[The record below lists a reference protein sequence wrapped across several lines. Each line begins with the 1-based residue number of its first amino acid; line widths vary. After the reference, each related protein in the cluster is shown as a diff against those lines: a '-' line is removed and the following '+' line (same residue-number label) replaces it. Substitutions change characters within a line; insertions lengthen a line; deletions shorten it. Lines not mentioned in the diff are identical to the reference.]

1 LLDVKEE
8 HMMYNQENKGG
19 EWIKKKEKWGEFN
32 YIVNTFINVTMYPP
46 YNNTIKIK
54 LKNIQTDAEVTK
66 SLELADKK
74 VKVTIKIC

>member
-1 LLDVKEE
+1 
-8 HMMYNQENKGG
+8 
-19 EWIKKKEKWGEFN
+19 
-32 YIVNTFINVTMYPP
+32 MYPP